1 MSGIE
6 QAERLLRESR
16 ERLVRCGALTPDAL
30 ANDASPTSGGDTV
43 EDILALLA
51 GELEQR
57 DAAIEALSLD
67 KSRLQMAQQSADM
80 ANTAKSK
87 FVANMSHELRT
98 PLNAIIGYGEILI
111 EGLQDAG
118 MAAEVKDGE
127 RIVSAGRHL
136 LKLVDQVLAFSE
148 LDTGEMEII
157 PPRISVRSLL
167 SSILEANQLAT
178 MKSGNT
184 LLFEIAPDAEYCLT
198 DERMLKSC
206 IQAVIENAIKF
217 TQGGEIRIDCT
228 RQQSVGA
235 AMVHFTVRDSG
246 IGMSP
251 TQREALFRPFVSTD
265 EEVTTRYGGIGLGLS
280 IARKCAEML
289 GGDISVSSVLGEG
302 SVFTVSVAQTFGVVE
317 TAALDPALI
326 ASIGPDYVLLIDDDE
341 NAEKTRKLLESEFG
355 SRAALVKGGGDALA
369 IARLQRPALVLLD
382 VKVGGSAGW
391 SVLETFCSDPDFAG
405 IPVIVTTADED
416 RSRSLRL
423 GAALHLTKPLDR
435 RALIAGSRRLLAR
448 RAG

>member
-1 MSGIE
+1 M
-6 QAERLLRESR
+6 
-16 ERLVRCGALTPDAL
+16 
-30 ANDASPTSGGDTV
+30 
-43 EDILALLA
+43 
-51 GELEQR
+51 
-57 DAAIEALSLD
+57 
-67 KSRLQMAQQSADM
+67 
-80 ANTAKSK
+80 
-87 FVANMSHELRT
+87 
-98 PLNAIIGYGEILI
+98 
-111 EGLQDAG
+111 
-118 MAAEVKDGE
+118 
-127 RIVSAGRHL
+127 
-136 LKLVDQVLAFSE
+136 
-148 LDTGEMEII
+148 
-157 PPRISVRSLL
+157 
-167 SSILEANQLAT
+167 
-178 MKSGNT
+178 
-184 LLFEIAPDAEYCLT
+184 
-198 DERMLKSC
+198 
-206 IQAVIENAIKF
+206 IENAIKF

-228 RQQSVGA
+228 RQQTAGA

-302 SVFTVSVAQTFGVVE
+302 SVFTVSIAQTFGVVE